1 MSIRVGPVVSVV
13 GSVYNAKGSGES
25 MKAIKRIAW
34 ALRDGPHVRLQGSR
48 DGKHPLSTDPFA
60 DTEPPDP
67 PEVHGTRI
75 PTISTRAPSRRD
87 TLSCSDVCSAST
99 ARTL

>member
-1 MSIRVGPVVSVV
+1 MSICVGPVVYVV
-13 GSVYNAKGSGES
+13 GSVYNAEGSGES
-25 MKAIKRIAW
+25 VKAIKRIAW

-67 PEVHGTRI
+67 PCIWSRI
-75 PTISTRAPSRRD
+75 PTISTRAPSWRD